1 MSNRQIG
8 TIVLVIAM
16 FIVAISVLFTN
27 NLARSLQ
34 AEEQKNMSVWADA
47 TQQLIVAENDA
58 DIDFYMSIIEKN
70 TTIPVYICD
79 AEGKV
84 LASRNVGGKDLS
96 TFHTASADRKNFQL
110 STEKH
115 HGPLELKIDES
126 TTQYIYW
133 DDSRLLTQLRYV
145 PYAQFALIF
154 IFIAIAV
161 ITMLTGQRS
170 EENLLWVGLSKE
182 TAHQLGTPISSLNAW
197 QQLLAEAYPNDEYVP
212 QMKRDIDR
220 LQMIADRFQK
230 IGSEPELKEMNLI
243 PVVEDVVTYMR
254 SRISSRIT
262 IDDSSLQ
269 GVSRNVYLNAP
280 LLKWVIENL
289 LKNAVDAISGE
300 GTISL
305 QIHENE
311 HDVMLDIADN
321 GKGIDIKTQRHIF
334 EPGFTSKERG
344 WGLGL
349 PLAKRIVEQYHGGK
363 LLLKHSQPGVGTTFR
378 IVLEKT
384 ENG

>member
-1 MSNRQIG
+1 MSNRQLGI
-8 TIVLVIAM
+8 IVLVIAM
-16 FIVAISVLFTN
+16 VIVAISVLFTN

-34 AEEQKNMSVWADA
+34 SEEQKNMAIWADA
-47 TQQLIVAENDA
+47 TRQLILAEDDA
-58 DIDFYMSIIEKN
+58 DIDFVSSIIEKN

-84 LASRNVGGKDLS
+84 IASRNV
-96 TFHTASADRKNFQL
+96 
-110 STEKH
+110 EKESENLQILKSSNGDH
-115 HGPLELKIDES
+115 HGPIELKIDES

-133 DDSRLLTQLRYV
+133 DDSSLLTRLRYV

-154 IFIAIAV
+154 IFIAIIV
-161 ITMLTGQRS
+161 ITMLTAQRS
-170 EENLLWVGLSKE
+170 EQNRLWVGLSKE

-197 QQLLAEAYPNDEYVP
+197 QQLLADKYPDDEYVP
-212 QMKRDIDR
+212 QMKRDIER
-220 LQMIADRFQK
+220 LQLIADRFQK
-230 IGSEPELKEMNLI
+230 IGSEPDLQAQNVV
-243 PVVEDVVTYMR
+243 PVIESAVSYMR
-254 SRISSRIT
+254 TRTSSRIT
-262 IDDSSLQ
+262 IDDSALQ
-269 GVSRNVYLNAP
+269 NVKRTVMLNAP
-280 LLKWVIENL
+280 LLRWVFENL

-311 HDVMLDIADN
+311 HDVMLDISDT
-321 GKGIDIKTQRHIF
+321 GKGIDSAAQRRIF

-363 LLLKHSQPGVGTTFR
+363 LILKQSQPGVGTTFR
-378 IVLEKT
+378 IVLKKP

>member
-1 MSNRQIG
+1 MTNRQIG

-16 FIVAISVLFTN
+16 IIVAISVLFTN
-27 NLARSLQ
+27 NLAHSLQ
-34 AEEQKNMSVWADA
+34 AEEEKNMAIWAEA
-47 TQQLIVAENDA
+47 TQQLIVADDDA

-79 AEGKV
+79 KDGNV
-84 LASRNVGGKDLS
+84 LSSRNVQKGK
-96 TFHTASADRKNFQL
+96 RGVGK
-110 STEKH
+110 
-115 HGPLELKIDES
+115 HGPIELKIDEQ
-126 TTQYIYW
+126 TTQYLFW
-133 DDSRLLTQLRYV
+133 DDSHLLTRLRYV

-170 EENLLWVGLSKE
+170 EENRLWVGLSKE

-197 QQLLAEAYPNDEYVP
+197 QQLLADKYPNDEYVP

-230 IGSEPELKEMNLI
+230 IGSEPSLEEGDLI
-243 PVVEDVVTYMR
+243 PVVQNAVAYMR
-254 SRISSRIT
+254 ARISNRIT
-262 IDDSSLQ
+262 IDDSCLNNIQ
-269 GVSRNVYLNAP
+269 RTVLLNAP
-280 LLKWVIENL
+280 LLQWVIENL
-289 LKNAVDAISGE
+289 TKNAVDAISGE
-300 GTISL
+300 GSITF

-311 HDVMLDIADN
+311 HDVMLDVTDT
-321 GKGIDIKTQRHIF
+321 GKGIDNKTQRRIF
-334 EPGFTSKERG
+334 EPGFTSKDRG

-363 LLLKHSQPGVGTTFR
+363 LLLKSSQVGIGTTFR
-378 IVLEKT
+378 IVLKKP
-384 ENG
+384 ENS

>member
-34 AEEQKNMSVWADA
+34 EEEQKNMSIWADA
-47 TQQLIVAENDA
+47 TRQLIFAADDA
-58 DIDFYMSIIEKN
+58 DIDFVSSIIEKN

-79 AEGKV
+79 AQGNI
-84 LASRNVGGKDLS
+84 LASRNVEPVNSQKLVAKD
-96 TFHTASADRKNFQL
+96 
-110 STEKH
+110 H
-115 HGPLELKIDES
+115 HGPIELKIDEA

-133 DDSRLLTQLRYV
+133 DDSSLLTRLRYV

-154 IFIAIAV
+154 IFIAVAV

-170 EENLLWVGLSKE
+170 EENRLWVGLSKE

-197 QQLLAEAYPNDEYVP
+197 QQLLADTYPNDEYVP

-230 IGSEPELKEMNLI
+230 IGSEPTLQLQDLI
-243 PVVEDVVTYMR
+243 PIVQNAVAYMR
-254 SRISSRIT
+254 ARTSSRIV
-262 IDDSSLQ
+262 IDDSSLKDIK
-269 GVSRNVYLNAP
+269 RDMMLNAP
-280 LLKWVIENL
+280 LMQWVVENL
-289 LKNAVDAISGE
+289 LKNAVDAISGN

-305 QIHENE
+305 YLHENE
-311 HDVMLDIADN
+311 HDVMLDITDT
-321 GKGIDIKTQRHIF
+321 GKGIDSKTQRRIF
-334 EPGFTSKERG
+334 EPGFTSKDRG

-363 LLLKHSQPGVGTTFR
+363 LLLKSSQPGVGTTFR
-378 IVLEKT
+378 IILKKT

>member
-1 MSNRQIG
+1 MI
-8 TIVLVIAM
+8 
-16 FIVAISVLFTN
+16 IVAISVLFTN

-34 AEEQKNMSVWADA
+34 EEEQKNMSVWAEA
-47 TQQLIVAENDA
+47 TRQLIFADNDA
-58 DIDFYMSIIEKN
+58 DIDFVSSIIEKN

-79 AEGKV
+79 AEGKI
-84 LASRNVGGKDLS
+84 LASRNVGKPIANSQQLIAKD
-96 TFHTASADRKNFQL
+96 
-110 STEKH
+110 H
-115 HGPLELKIDES
+115 HGPIELRIDET

-154 IFIAIAV
+154 IFIVVAV
-161 ITMLTGQRS
+161 ITMLTGQKS
-170 EENLLWVGLSKE
+170 EENRLWVGLSKE

-197 QQLLAEAYPNDEYVP
+197 QQLLADAYPADEYVP

-230 IGSEPELKEMNLI
+230 IGSEPDVQSGDLI
-243 PVVEDVVTYMR
+243 PVVQSAVSYMR
-254 SRISSRIT
+254 ARISSRIT
-262 IDDSSLQ
+262 IDDSALN
-269 GVSRNVYLNAP
+269 GVTRRVRLNAP
-280 LLKWVIENL
+280 LMQWVIENL

-300 GTISL
+300 GKISFQL
-305 QIHENE
+305 HENE
-311 HDVMLDIADN
+311 RDVMLDVTDT
-321 GKGIDIKTQRHIF
+321 GKGIDSATQRRIF
-334 EPGFTSKERG
+334 DPGFTSKERG

-363 LLLKHSQPGVGTTFR
+363 LLLKQSQVGVGTTFR
-378 IVLEKT
+378 IVLKKP

>member
-8 TIVLVIAM
+8 SLVLVIAM
-16 FIVAISVLFTN
+16 LIVAISVLFTN

-34 AEEQKNMSVWADA
+34 VEEQKNMAIWAEA
-47 TQQLIVAENDA
+47 TQRLILADENA
-58 DIDFYMSIIEKN
+58 DIDFVSSVIEKN

-79 AEGKV
+79 AEGNI
-84 LASRNVGGKDLS
+84 LASRNVESGQQGVGK
-96 TFHTASADRKNFQL
+96 
-110 STEKH
+110 
-115 HGPLELKIDES
+115 HGPIELKIDEA

-133 DDSRLLTQLRYV
+133 DDSSLLTRLRYV

-161 ITMLTGQRS
+161 LTMLTGQRS
-170 EENLLWVGLSKE
+170 EENRLWVGLSKE

-197 QQLLAEAYPNDEYVP
+197 QQLLAEEYPNDEYIP

-220 LQMIADRFQK
+220 LQIIADRFQK
-230 IGSEPELKEMNLI
+230 IGSEPSLQEEDLV
-243 PVVEDVVTYMR
+243 PVVRDAIEYMR
-254 SRISSRIT
+254 ARTSSRVT
-262 IDDSSLQ
+262 IDDSCLD
-269 GVSRNVYLNAP
+269 GVQRNVMLNAP
-280 LLKWVIENL
+280 LMKWVVENL

-300 GTISL
+300 GSVTL

-311 HDVMLDIADN
+311 HEVMLDVTDT
-321 GKGIDIKTQRHIF
+321 GKGIDSKTQRRIF
-334 EPGFTSKERG
+334 EPGFTSKDRG

-363 LLLKHSQPGVGTTFR
+363 LLLKHSQVGVGSTFR
-378 IVLEKT
+378 IVLKKPEHR
-384 ENG
+384 

>member
-34 AEEQKNMSVWADA
+34 AEEQKNMSIWADA
-47 TQQLIVAENDA
+47 TRQIIFADDDA
-58 DIDFYMSIIEKN
+58 DIDFSSSIIEKN

-79 AEGKV
+79 EGGNV
-84 LASRNVGGKDLS
+84 IASRNV
-96 TFHTASADRKNFQL
+96 
-110 STEKH
+110 EKKFSNLQIFKSSNGHH
-115 HGPLELKIDES
+115 HGPIELKIDET

-133 DDSRLLTQLRYV
+133 DDSSLITRLRYV

-170 EENLLWVGLSKE
+170 EENRLWVGLSKE

-197 QQLLAEAYPNDEYVP
+197 QQLLADEYPADEYVAK
-212 QMKRDIDR
+212 MKGDIDR

-230 IGSEPELKEMNLI
+230 IGSEPTLKPENLI
-243 PVVEDVVTYMR
+243 PVVQNAVSYMR
-254 SRISSRIT
+254 ARISNRIT
-262 IDDSSLQ
+262 IDDTCLS
-269 GVSRNVYLNAP
+269 GVERVVMINAP
-280 LLKWVIENL
+280 LLQWVIENL
-289 LKNAVDAISGE
+289 LKNAVDAISGN
-300 GTISL
+300 GMITL
-305 QIHENE
+305 RLLENE
-311 HDVMLDIADN
+311 HEVSLDITDT
-321 GKGIDIKTQRHIF
+321 GKGIDNKAQRRIF

-378 IVLEKT
+378 IVLKKPV
-384 ENG
+384 NG

>member
-1 MSNRQIG
+1 MTNRRIG

-34 AEEQKNMSVWADA
+34 IEEQKNMAIWAE
-47 TQQLIVAENDA
+47 TERQLIVADDDA

-70 TTIPVYICD
+70 TTIPVFICD

-84 LASRNVGGKDLS
+84 LASRNVEDKKLS
-96 TFHTASADRKNFQL
+96 NVHYQL
-110 STEKH
+110 STDKY
-115 HGPLELKIDES
+115 HGPIELKIDEA

-133 DDSRLLTQLRYV
+133 NDSNLLTRLRYV

-154 IFIAIAV
+154 IFMAIAV
-161 ITMLTGQRS
+161 IMMLTAQRS
-170 EENLLWVGLSKE
+170 EQNRLWVGLSKE

-197 QQLLAEAYPNDEYVP
+197 QQLLTEKYPNDEYVP

-230 IGSEPELKEMNLI
+230 IGSEPDLQEADLI
-243 PVVEDVVTYMR
+243 PVVEDAVAYMR
-254 SRISSRIT
+254 ARASSHIT
-262 IDDSSLQ
+262 IDDQSLQ
-269 GVSRNVYLNAP
+269 GVSRVVLLNAP

-289 LKNAVDAISGE
+289 LKNSVDAISDK
-300 GTISL
+300 GTITF

-311 HDVMLDIADN
+311 HDVMLDITDT
-321 GKGIDIKTQRHIF
+321 GKGIDNKTQRRIF
-334 EPGFTSKERG
+334 EPGFTSKDRG

-349 PLAKRIVEQYHGGK
+349 PLAKRVIEQYHGGR
-363 LLLKHSQPGVGTTFR
+363 LLLKHSQVGVGTTFR
-378 IVLEKT
+378 IVLKKP

>member
-8 TIVLVIAM
+8 TLILVIAM

-34 AEEQKNMSVWADA
+34 VEEQKNMAIWAEA
-47 TQQLIVAENDA
+47 TQRLILAGENE
-58 DIDFYMSIIEKN
+58 DIDFVSSIIEKN

-79 AEGKV
+79 AEGNI
-84 LASRNVGGKDLS
+84 LASRNVEQGRQSSVG
-96 TFHTASADRKNFQL
+96 
-110 STEKH
+110 E
-115 HGPLELKIDES
+115 HGPIELKIDAA

-133 DDSRLLTQLRYV
+133 GDSSLLTRLRYV

-154 IFIAIAV
+154 IFIAVAV

-170 EENLLWVGLSKE
+170 EENRLWVGLSKE

-197 QQLLAEAYPNDEYVP
+197 QQLLADKYPQDEYIP

-220 LQMIADRFQK
+220 LQVIADRFQK
-230 IGSEPELKEMNLI
+230 IGSEPSLQPENFV
-243 PVVEDVVTYMR
+243 PVIREAIDYMR
-254 SRISSRIT
+254 PRTSSRID
-262 IDDSSLQ
+262 IDDSCLN
-269 GVSRNVYLNAP
+269 GVERIVMLNAP
-280 LLKWVIENL
+280 LMKWVVENL
-289 LKNAVDAISGE
+289 IKNAVDAISGN
-300 GTISL
+300 GSITL
-305 QIHENE
+305 QLHENE
-311 HDVMLDIADN
+311 HDVMLDITDT
-321 GKGIDIKTQRHIF
+321 GKGIDSSTQRRIF
-334 EPGFTSKERG
+334 EPGFTSKDRG

-363 LLLKHSQPGVGTTFR
+363 LLLKNSQLGVGSTFR
-378 IVLEKT
+378 VVLKKP

>member
-1 MSNRQIG
+1 MSNRQLGIL
-8 TIVLVIAM
+8 VLVIAM
-16 FIVAISVLFTN
+16 VIVAISVLFTN

-34 AEEQKNMSVWADA
+34 SEEQKNMAIWADA
-47 TQQLIVAENDA
+47 TRQLILAEDDA
-58 DIDFYMSIIEKN
+58 DIDFVSSIIEKN

-84 LASRNVGGKDLS
+84 IASRNV
-96 TFHTASADRKNFQL
+96 
-110 STEKH
+110 EKESENLQILKSSNGDH
-115 HGPLELKIDES
+115 HGPIELKIDES

-133 DDSRLLTQLRYV
+133 DDSSLLTRLRYV

-154 IFIAIAV
+154 IFIAIIV
-161 ITMLTGQRS
+161 ITMLTAQRS
-170 EENLLWVGLSKE
+170 EQNRLWVGLSKE

-197 QQLLAEAYPNDEYVP
+197 QQLLADKYPDDEYVP
-212 QMKRDIDR
+212 QMKRDIER
-220 LQMIADRFQK
+220 LQLIADRFQK
-230 IGSEPELKEMNLI
+230 IGSEPDLQAQNVV
-243 PVVEDVVTYMR
+243 PVIESAVSYMR
-254 SRISSRIT
+254 TRTSSRIT
-262 IDDSSLQ
+262 IDDSALQ
-269 GVSRNVYLNAP
+269 NVERTVMLNAP
-280 LLKWVIENL
+280 LLRWVFENL

-311 HDVMLDIADN
+311 HDVMLDISDT
-321 GKGIDIKTQRHIF
+321 GKGIESAAQRRIF

-363 LLLKHSQPGVGTTFR
+363 LILKQSQPGVGTTFR
-378 IVLEKT
+378 IVLKKP

>member
-8 TIVLVIAM
+8 TIVLVIAI

-34 AEEQKNMSVWADA
+34 AEEQKNMAIWAEA
-47 TQQLIVAENDA
+47 TRQLILADDDA
-58 DIDFYMSIIEKN
+58 DIDFVTSIIEKN

-79 AEGKV
+79 AEGNV
-84 LASRNVGGKDLS
+84 LASRNVPEGKS
-96 TFHTASADRKNFQL
+96 SNSGR
-110 STEKH
+110 
-115 HGPLELKIDES
+115 HGPIELKIDDS

-133 DDSRLLTQLRYV
+133 DDSSLLTRLRYV

-170 EENLLWVGLSKE
+170 EENRLWVGLSKE

-197 QQLLAEAYPNDEYVP
+197 QQLLADAYPNDEYVP

-230 IGSEPELKEMNLI
+230 IGSEPTLQAGNFI
-243 PVVEDVVTYMR
+243 PVVQNAVTYMR
-254 SRISSRIT
+254 ARSSSRIV
-262 IDDSSLQ
+262 IDDKCLDGMERVVQ
-269 GVSRNVYLNAP
+269 LNAP
-280 LLKWVIENL
+280 LLQWVIENL
-289 LKNAVDAISGE
+289 LKNAVDAISGK
-300 GTISL
+300 GSITL
-305 QIHENE
+305 QILENE
-311 HDVMLDIADN
+311 HDVMLDITDT
-321 GKGIDIKTQRHIF
+321 GKGIDNKTQRRIF
-334 EPGFTSKERG
+334 EPGFTSKDRG

-363 LLLKHSQPGVGTTFR
+363 LLLKHSQPGIGTTFR
-378 IVLEKT
+378 IILKKP
-384 ENG
+384 ENS

>member
-1 MSNRQIG
+1 MTNRQIA
-8 TIVLVIAM
+8 TLVLVIAM

-27 NLARSLQ
+27 NLARQLQ
-34 AEEQKNMSVWADA
+34 AEEQKNMAIWADA
-47 TQQLIVAENDA
+47 TRQLIVANDDA

-79 AEGKV
+79 KDGKV
-84 LASRNVGGKDLS
+84 LSSRNVL
-96 TFHTASADRKNFQL
+96 
-110 STEKH
+110 EKQSGIGS
-115 HGPLELKIDES
+115 HGPIELKIDEN

-133 DDSRLLTQLRYV
+133 DDSSLLTRLRYV

-154 IFIAIAV
+154 IFIAVAV

-170 EENLLWVGLSKE
+170 EENRLWVGLSKE

-197 QQLLAEAYPNDEYVP
+197 QQLLADKYPNDEYVP

-230 IGSEPELKEMNLI
+230 IGSEPTLQETGLI
-243 PVVEDVVTYMR
+243 PVVEDAVVYMR
-254 SRISSRIT
+254 GRTSSRIT

-269 GVSRNVYLNAP
+269 GVQRIVQLNAP
-280 LLKWVIENL
+280 LIKWVVENL
-289 LKNAVDAISGE
+289 LKNSVDAISGE
-300 GTISL
+300 GSITL

-311 HDVMLDIADN
+311 HDVMLDISDT
-321 GKGIDIKTQRHIF
+321 GKGIDNKTQRRIF
-334 EPGFTSKERG
+334 EPGFTSKDRG

-363 LLLKHSQPGVGTTFR
+363 LLLKHSQLGVGTTFR
-378 IVLEKT
+378 IVLKKT
-384 ENG
+384 VNG

>member
-34 AEEQKNMSVWADA
+34 EEEQKNMSIWADA
-47 TQQLIVAENDA
+47 TRQLIFAADDA
-58 DIDFYMSIIEKN
+58 DIDFVSSIIEKN

-79 AEGKV
+79 AQGNI
-84 LASRNVGGKDLS
+84 LASRNVEPVNSQKLVAKD
-96 TFHTASADRKNFQL
+96 
-110 STEKH
+110 H
-115 HGPLELKIDES
+115 HGPIELKIDEA

-133 DDSRLLTQLRYV
+133 DDSNLLTRLRYV

-154 IFIAIAV
+154 IFIAVAV

-170 EENLLWVGLSKE
+170 EENRLWVGLSKE

-197 QQLLAEAYPNDEYVP
+197 QQLLADAYPNDEYVP

-230 IGSEPELKEMNLI
+230 IGSEPTLQLQDLI
-243 PVVEDVVTYMR
+243 PIVQNAVAYMR
-254 SRISSRIT
+254 ARTSSRIV
-262 IDDSSLQ
+262 IDDSSLKDIK
-269 GVSRNVYLNAP
+269 RDMMLNAP
-280 LLKWVIENL
+280 LMQWVVENL
-289 LKNAVDAISGE
+289 LKNAVDAISGN

-305 QIHENE
+305 YLHENE
-311 HDVMLDIADN
+311 HDVMLDITDT
-321 GKGIDIKTQRHIF
+321 GKGIDSKTQRRIF
-334 EPGFTSKERG
+334 EPGFTSKDRG

-363 LLLKHSQPGVGTTFR
+363 LLLKSSQPGVGTTFR
-378 IVLEKT
+378 IILKKT